1 MQHCDPKD
9 QILSKL
15 PTLTVD
21 LSVLNVTKLGWTG
34 FLLRSVWVGTIVD
47 LETRDCRLRVLLI
60 DVTSH
65 EETTGNGDESYG

>member
-1 MQHCDPKD
+1 MSVHQIVSALMQHCDPKD

-34 FLLRSVWVGTIVD
+34 FHG
-47 LETRDCRLRVLLI
+47 
-60 DVTSH
+60 
-65 EETTGNGDESYG
+65 